1 MTSRIKHALTALSLS
16 VAAVSAHA
24 VTINDGY
31 NGAGLSYNAD
41 VFGDPNVYQ
50 VDRME
55 VTYDSDN
62 LYVSVFT
69 NFFEGADSYGHKYG
83 DLFISVDGW
92 SPFGNAADRYK
103 DDDITNG
110 EKWEFALDTST
121 GDLYSLSMVDYMDQL
136 VSSGTSSSVRKNQEV
151 AVNTSKATL
160 VAGETSSADLSGV
173 STTVGTMGVLSFTL
187 TLADL
192 GITDLSSSTALGL
205 RWAATCANDV
215 IEGGL
220 SVPEPGTLAML
231 GLGLVSLSLS
241 RRKKA

>member
-31 NGAGLSYNAD
+31 NGAGLSYNGD
-41 VFGDPNVYQ
+41 VYGNPDIYQ
-50 VDRME
+50 ITHME
-55 VTYDSDN
+55 VTHDSDN
-62 LYVSVFT
+62 LYVSIFT
-69 NFFEGADSYGHKYG
+69 NFFEGADSLGHKYG

-92 SPFGNAADRYK
+92 HPFGNAADRYK

-151 AVNTSKATL
+151 LVNTSKATL
-160 VAGETSSADLSGV
+160 VGGETSSVDLSGV
-173 STTVGTMGVLSFTL
+173 SNTVGTLGVISYTL

-192 GITDLSSSTALGL
+192 GLDLSAPTSLGF
-205 RWAATCANDV
+205 RWSATCANDI

>member
-31 NGAGLSYNAD
+31 NGAGLSYNGDVYGNAD
-41 VFGDPNVYQ
+41 VYQ
-50 VDRME
+50 ITHME
-55 VTYDSDN
+55 VTHDSDN

-69 NFFEGADSYGHKYG
+69 NFFEGADSLGHMYG
-83 DLFISVDGW
+83 DLFISVNGW
-92 SPFGNAADRYK
+92 NPFGSAADRYK
-103 DDDITNG
+103 DDDVSNG
-110 EKWEFALDTST
+110 EKWEYALDAST

-136 VSSGTSSSVRKNQEV
+136 VITGASSSVRQNQEV
-151 AVNTSKATL
+151 SVNTSKATL

-173 STTVGTMGVLSFTL
+173 SNTVGTLGVLSFTL

-192 GITDLSSSTALGL
+192 GITDLSKSTSLGL
-205 RWAATCANDV
+205 RWSATCANDV

-241 RRKKA
+241 RRKKV